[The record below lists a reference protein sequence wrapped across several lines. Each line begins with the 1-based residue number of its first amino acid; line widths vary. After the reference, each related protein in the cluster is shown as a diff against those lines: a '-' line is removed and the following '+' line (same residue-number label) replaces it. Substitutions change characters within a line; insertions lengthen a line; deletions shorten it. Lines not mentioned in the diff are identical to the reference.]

1 MSARPPKPRLSNV
14 VMSNVR
20 GRAELYFS
28 LGAARARRTSTTGVK
43 TENGAVLVFTDQC
56 TLGGTGP

>member
-1 MSARPPKPRLSNV
+1 MP
-14 VMSNVR
+14 VR
-20 GRAELYFS
+20 GQLFLRHAWTNMPDIVHLS
-28 LGAARARRTSTTGVK
+28 GVK

>member
-1 MSARPPKPRLSNV
+1 MISVKRDIFIQTA
-14 VMSNVR
+14 
-20 GRAELYFS
+20 
-28 LGAARARRTSTTGVK
+28 GVK